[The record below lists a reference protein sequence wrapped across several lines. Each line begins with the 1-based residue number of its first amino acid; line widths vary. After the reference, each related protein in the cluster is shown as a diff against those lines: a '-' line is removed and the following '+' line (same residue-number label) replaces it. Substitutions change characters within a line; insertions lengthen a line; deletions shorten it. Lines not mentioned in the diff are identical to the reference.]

1 MFYQLLLK
9 NGGIDVP
16 IISITELSV
25 TERNLKKISAD
36 ISEKLETALNLACT
50 EDTKKAVKKYR
61 AELSKQ
67 FAEFE
72 AERKE
77 KTAEYEKP
85 LKEFK
90 AMYDEYIAV
99 PFKRADQA
107 LKQKIDEVEKVQKD
121 AKREAV
127 ENYARELI
135 QAYALDWLDA
145 SRIIPN
151 VILSASEKS
160 LKKAVK
166 DAADKIKSEVD
177 CINAISDNAELMA
190 EYMKCLNLAQAKL
203 TVVERQHA
211 IEQAEKARSA
221 YIQQEE
227 IYKEAEKKIEQ
238 LAPPTVETEQEEKTY
253 QMTFTVNGTIEQL
266 KALKAFMIENNINF
280 TNGGN

>member
-1 MFYQLLLK
+1 MAET
-9 NGGIDVP
+9 
-16 IISITELSV
+16 ISITELSI
-25 TERNLKKISAD
+25 TEQSLQRSASQ
-36 ISEKLETALNLACT
+36 IEGRLSAALQMACT
-50 EDTKKAVKKYR
+50 EETKAAVKKYR

-85 LKEFK
+85 LKQFK
-90 AMYDEYIAV
+90 ELYDRYITK
-99 PFKRADQA
+99 PFKNADTA
-107 LKQKIDEVEKVQKD
+107 LKIKISEVENVQRAEKT
-121 AKREAV
+121 AAV
-127 ENYARELI
+127 EDYAAELI
-135 QAYALDWLDA
+135 TAYSLSWLDV
-145 SRIIPN
+145 SRIMPN
-151 VILSASEKS
+151 ITLSASEKS

-166 DAADKIKSEVD
+166 DSADKIKSEVD

-211 IEQAEKARSA
+211 IEQAEKAKSA

-238 LAPPTVETEQEEKTY
+238 LAPPEIVPEQEEKTY
-253 QMTFTVNGTIEQL
+253 SMTFTVSGTIEQL
-266 KALKAFMIENNINF
+266 KALKDFMIDNNIDF
-280 TNGGN
+280 KNGGN

>member
-1 MFYQLLLK
+1 MT
-9 NGGIDVP
+9 DV
-16 IISITELSV
+16 ISITELST
-25 TERNLKKISAD
+25 TEQSLQRIASQIEGRLSA
-36 ISEKLETALNLACT
+36 ALQMTCT
-50 EDTKKAVKKYR
+50 EETKRAVKKYR

-90 AMYDEYIAV
+90 AMYDEYIST
-99 PFKRADQA
+99 PFKKADQA
-107 LKQKIDEVEKVQKD
+107 LKQKIEEVETVQKD

-127 ENYARELI
+127 ESYARELI
-135 QAYALDWLDA
+135 QAYTLDWLDI
-145 SRIIPN
+145 SRIMSNIT
-151 VILSASEKS
+151 LSASEKS

-166 DAADKIKSEVD
+166 DSADKIKADVD

-211 IEQAEKARSA
+211 IEAAEKAKAA
-221 YIQQEE
+221 YTQNEE
-227 IYKEAEKKIEQ
+227 VNRQAEEKVDM
-238 LAPPTVETEQEEKTY
+238 LAPPVIEEEKPKEKKYT
-253 QMTFTVNGTIEQL
+253 MTFTVSGTIEQL
-266 KALKAFMIENNINF
+266 KTLKSYMIENNIEF
-280 TNGGN
+280 KNGGNNNE